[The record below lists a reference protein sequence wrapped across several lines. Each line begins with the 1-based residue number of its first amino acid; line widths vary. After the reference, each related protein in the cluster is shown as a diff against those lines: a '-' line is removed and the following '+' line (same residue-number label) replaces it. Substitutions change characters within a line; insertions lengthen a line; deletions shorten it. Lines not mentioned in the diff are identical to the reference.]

1 VGPPVDSRLPPGAT
15 PLAPD
20 EQDALIPSI
29 GTRAQ
34 LNEFEAANID
44 VATLWAL
51 GRGRRAAQRNITSVG
66 GILDLHRR
74 MFDQTWKWAGQI
86 RRTDKNIGVPKEQI
100 REVLQTLGGDVQYQI
115 DHRTYPPDELAIRF
129 HHRLVSIHP
138 FPNGNGRLG
147 RLAADILITRLGGEP
162 FSWGGYS
169 LDSMGPSRT
178 AYIKALRA
186 ADGGDISG
194 LERFA
199 RSTLPPRR
207 S

>member
-1 VGPPVDSRLPPGAT
+1 VGSEVDGPLPPGAT

-29 GTRAQ
+29 DSRAQ

-44 VATLWAL
+44 AATLWAL
-51 GRGRRAAQRNITSVG
+51 GRGRRAAQRAITSVR

-86 RRTDKNIGVPKEQI
+86 RRTDKNIGAPKENI
-100 REVLQTLGGDVQYQI
+100 REQLQALVGDVLYQI
-115 DHRTYPPDELAIRF
+115 DHETYPSDELAIRF
-129 HHRLVSIHP
+129 HHRLVLIHP

-147 RLAADILITRLGGEP
+147 RLAAEILISRLGREP

-169 LDSMGPSRT
+169 LDSAGPSRS
-178 AYIKALRA
+178 AYINALRA
-186 ADGGDISG
+186 ADAGDISG
-194 LERFA
+194 LELFA
-199 RSTLPPRR
+199 RSSRPPQQD
-207 S
+207 